1 MQISTSIFR
10 LHLHKYYNTDKM
22 NPIRVALIDDHQLV
36 RDGIKSLIHSSGNI
50 KVVVEASS
58 PEQFFAE
65 VEGALP
71 EVVLMDISMPG
82 MSGIEATKIITEKY
96 PTIKIIILSMFTSE
110 EFIQKAIAAGAKG
123 YLPKNTSKQELL
135 EAITKVYQGE
145 EFYGKE
151 IAEVL
156 LSNLVKKAKAEKP
169 DLPEDKLSKRELE
182 ILLLVAQGMTNSHIA
197 EKLFISVKTVEAH
210 KAHIMQKMELTS
222 HIDLIKTAI
231 QLSSR
236 HEDNN

>member
-1 MQISTSIFR
+1 
-10 LHLHKYYNTDKM
+10 M

-58 PEQFFAE
+58 PEQFFTE